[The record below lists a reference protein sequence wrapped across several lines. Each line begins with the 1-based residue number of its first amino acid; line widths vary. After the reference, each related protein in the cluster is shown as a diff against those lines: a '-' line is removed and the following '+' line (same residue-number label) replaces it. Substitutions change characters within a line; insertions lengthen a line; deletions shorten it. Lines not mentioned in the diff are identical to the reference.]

1 STPSPF
7 GHLPFQGRLSVVS
20 FCGYITRL
28 DVPCL
33 YGGGLYRKKGG
44 SLNLP
49 PLGRLVEMLTYVV
62 FSSGEEKT

>member
-1 STPSPF
+1 MATSSITHNF
-7 GHLPFQGRLSVVS
+7 F
-20 FCGYITRL
+20 ITRL
-28 DVPCL
+28 DVPHL
-33 YGGGLYRKKGG
+33 LGGGLYRKKGG

>member
-1 STPSPF
+1 M
-7 GHLPFQGRLSVVS
+7 
-20 FCGYITRL
+20 YITRL
-28 DVPCL
+28 DVPHL
-33 YGGGLYRKKGG
+33 LGGGLYRKKGG